1 MKKQMRTLVIL
12 LTVFTTSLSTA
23 FANDSAKVQVKN
35 TAEVVSTL
43 NKKGKKLVK
52 KNTEDLNLYLA
63 VMDLYTNDPA
73 SFYNLDE
80 NTQKN
85 FIAAAN
91 NLSKNL
97 SESRNKEVK
106 NIAEQIAF
114 NQAVSTYIWNVKKA
128 NSVVL
133 PIVDAPVEQTSL

>member
-12 LTVFTTSLSTA
+12 LTVFTTSLSTT
-23 FANDSAKVQVKN
+23 FANDSARVQVKN

-63 VMDLYTNDPA
+63 VMDLYAKDPA

-91 NLSKNL
+91 NLSKTF

-106 NIAEQIAF
+106 SIAEQIAF

-133 PIVDAPVEQTSL
+133 PLVDVPVQQTSL

>member
-91 NLSKNL
+91 NLSRNL

>member
-12 LTVFTTSLSTA
+12 LTVFTTSLSTT
-23 FANDSAKVQVKN
+23 FANDSARVQVKN

-52 KNTEDLNLYLA
+52 KNAEDLNLYLA
-63 VMDLYTNDPA
+63 VMDLYAKDPA

-91 NLSKNL
+91 NLSKTF

-106 NIAEQIAF
+106 SIAEQIAF

-133 PIVDAPVEQTSL
+133 PLVDVPVQQTSL

>member
-1 MKKQMRTLVIL
+1 MRTLVIL
-12 LTVFTTSLSTA
+12 LTVFTTSLSTT
-23 FANDSAKVQVKN
+23 FANDSARVQVKN

-63 VMDLYTNDPA
+63 VMDLYAKDPA

-91 NLSKNL
+91 NLSKTF

-106 NIAEQIAF
+106 SIAEQIAF

-133 PIVDAPVEQTSL
+133 PLVDVPVQQTSL